1 MKKWAT
7 MSCNYP
13 TCHLCGLW
21 FTCNNL
27 LTISLEYTYHPWCI
41 EEYTQ
46 LCFIVLFLLWCHLYY
61 KIVCNLGF
69 KVRFQ
74 RCSRKGWAWKWKR
87 IWYNHTQ
94 WKHPTFHFKH
104 VKHTFEYILL
114 FTCLCYLFPF
124 ICVLYFKIYG
134 LQESNFHCSL
144 LVFNHD
150 AHELI

>member
-1 MKKWAT
+1 LSYCVVPFCDAIFITNWYATWGLQLDSKDVQGRVGMKMET
-7 MSCNYP
+7 NMVQ
-13 TCHLCGLW
+13 
-21 FTCNNL
+21 
-27 LTISLEYTYHPWCI
+27 SLH
-41 EEYTQ
+41 
-46 LCFIVLFLLWCHLYY
+46 H
-61 KIVCNLGF
+61 
-69 KVRFQ
+69 
-74 RCSRKGWAWKWKR
+74 S
-87 IWYNHTQ
+87 Q

-124 ICVLYFKIYG
+124 ICVLYSKIYG